1 MTTKNHADQ
10 ASLSSLRA
18 LALAATP
25 GPWYHGAKNGAHKY
39 CVYDKICWLDVDG
52 SRWGD
57 TPNIVISVS
66 PDDGEYKTAAYIA
79 AANPDAVLALLDE
92 LDAANTSRRAA
103 QARVA
108 ELTEQVQKLGREL
121 HRHKLDTARLDWL
134 ADRENAIGNV
144 QLPTECVQA
153 HPESLRAAIDAAM
166 SMEGGAA

>member
-1 MTTKNHADQ
+1 MNQHIIDWNLERAAEELTWANRAQVRLSTDPQQFAHERESVEECRHMAGMHIASANAIADKRTKIG
-10 ASLSSLRA
+10 L
-18 LALAATP
+18 
-25 GPWYHGAKNGAHKY
+25 
-39 CVYDKICWLDVDG
+39 
-52 SRWGD
+52 
-57 TPNIVISVS
+57 
-66 PDDGEYKTAAYIA
+66 
-79 AANPDAVLALLDE
+79 

-134 ADRENAIGNV
+134 ADMENNIGNV

-166 SMEGGAA
+166 SMEGGAV

>member
-1 MTTKNHADQ
+1 MTTDYTK
-10 ASLSSLRA
+10 LRE

-25 GPWYHGAKNGAHKY
+25 GPWRAQQRNKQEAIYIVGPDH
-39 CVYDKICWLDVDG
+39 
-52 SRWGD
+52 
-57 TPNIVISVS
+57 TPPACHAFYANNA
-66 PDDGEYKTAAYIA
+66 DYIA
-79 AANPDAVLALLDE
+79 AAHPATVLALLDE
-92 LDAANTSRRAA
+92 VDAANTSRRAA

-134 ADRENAIGNV
+134 ADMENNIGNV

>member
-1 MTTKNHADQ
+1 MTDHNE
-10 ASLSSLRA
+10 LRA

-25 GPWYHGAKNGAHKY
+25 GPWRVGRGSKNRIYAPYHVQPDGHAIARTYGSELNGIGVADLTGP
-39 CVYDKICWLDVDG
+39 V
-52 SRWGD
+52 
-57 TPNIVISVS
+57 NIA
-66 PDDGEYKTAAYIA
+66 DAAYIA
-79 AANPDAVLALLDE
+79 AANPATALAL

-121 HRHKLDTARLDWL
+121 HRHNLDTVRLDWL
-134 ADRENAIGNV
+134 ADMENNIGNV